1 MKRQATI
8 NKINE
13 ILGVEDYLSIP
24 RGTIVDLDSYN
35 DDIDDINYLI
45 RHGII
50 CEAGSKYVMAY

>member
-24 RGTIVDLDSYN
+24 RGTIVDLDSKN
-35 DDIDDINYLI
+35 
-45 RHGII
+45 H
-50 CEAGSKYVMAY
+50 